1 VSSSDRP
8 PEPFILRVET
18 LRERVERGPRAHAAK
33 IRALAIAL
41 AAVLAACRGHDP
53 VVDGTRLLTRID
65 NDDWF
70 HVEARVSNQG
80 RDDGAVGL
88 TATVRDRNDG
98 RVLARA
104 GRDIA
109 LEGRE
114 TMHVVIDLP
123 QPLEARAMADDR
135 LAIEVHAEYPV
146 E

>member
-1 VSSSDRP
+1 M
-8 PEPFILRVET
+8 
-18 LRERVERGPRAHAAK
+18 
-33 IRALAIAL
+33 
-41 AAVLAACRGHDP
+41 
-53 VVDGTRLLTRID
+53 VDGTRLLPRID
-65 NDDWF
+65 NDEWF
-70 HVEARVSNQG
+70 HVEARVNNQG
-80 RDDGAVGL
+80 RGDGQVGL

-104 GRDIA
+104 GRDVA

>member
-1 VSSSDRP
+1 M
-8 PEPFILRVET
+8 
-18 LRERVERGPRAHAAK
+18 
-33 IRALAIAL
+33 
-41 AAVLAACRGHDP
+41 
-53 VVDGTRLLTRID
+53 VDGTRLLPRID

-70 HVEARVSNQG
+70 HVEARVNNEG
-80 RDDGAVGL
+80 GGDGQVGL

-104 GRDIA
+104 GRDVD

-123 QPLEARAMADDR
+123 QPLEARALADDR

-146 E
+146 D